1 MDSLLAIRDLVMDY
15 PLDRGV
21 HRALKGIA
29 LDVRPGEFFTLLGPS
44 GCGKTTTLRSVAG
57 LEVPTGG
64 TIAID
69 GESVFNA
76 AGGRVVPANKR
87 DISMV
92 FQSYAIWPHMS
103 VGENVAFP
111 LKAMRQAGP
120 QVRQRVAHALD
131 MVGLGDYLDRPATQL
146 SGGQQ
151 QRVALA
157 RAIVKDAKLLL
168 LDEPLS
174 NLDAK
179 LREQMRVE
187 LRDLQSRLGTTTL
200 YVTHDQE
207 EALSLSDR
215 IAVMKDGEVVELG
228 TPQELYLRPRHR
240 FTAQFIGQ
248 AQIFPCTPLGANGA
262 GYRVDTPLGQLTAG
276 VNADQADRASHVVIR
291 PEHIQVEPAEAE
303 GQPPGDNLVPG
314 EVLSTTFSGKLV
326 EYRVRVGGSEVL
338 VQNLSTSLIRAGD
351 AVRLRIPAERCV
363 LLGG

>member
-1 MDSLLAIRDLVMDY
+1 MDSMLAVRDLVMDY

-21 HRALKGIA
+21 HRALKGID

-64 TIAID
+64 SIAIA
-69 GESVFNA
+69 GQTVFSA
-76 AGGRVVPANKR
+76 EGGRVVPANKR

-120 QVRQRVAHALD
+120 QVRQRVALALE

-248 AQIFPCTPLGANGA
+248 AQVFPCTPLGANGA

-276 VNADQADRASHVVIR
+276 VNADQGDRASHLVIR
-291 PEHIQVEPAEAE
+291 PEHIQVEPAAPGEATS
-303 GQPPGDNLVPG
+303 GDNIVAG
-314 EVLSTTFSGKLV
+314 EVVAVSFSGKLV
-326 EYRVRVGGSEVL
+326 EYRIRAAGTELL
-338 VQNLSTSLIRAGD
+338 VQNLSTSLIQAGD
-351 AVRLRIPAERCV
+351 AVSLRIPVERCV

>member
-1 MDSLLAIRDLVMDY
+1 MLTIRDLVMDY

-21 HRALKGIA
+21 HRALNGID

-57 LEVPTGG
+57 LEIPTGG

-69 GESVFNA
+69 DEPVFDA
-76 AGGRVVPANKR
+76 ARNRVVPANKR

-111 LKAMRQAGP
+111 LRAMRQSGP
-120 QVRQRVAHALD
+120 DVRQKVARALE
-131 MVGLGDYLDRPATQL
+131 MVGLGDYLGRPATQL

-179 LREQMRVE
+179 LREQMRDE
-187 LRDLQSRLGTTTL
+187 LRDLQGRLGTTTL

-207 EALSLSDR
+207 EAISLSDR
-215 IAVMKDGEVVELG
+215 IAVMKDGDIVEMG
-228 TPQELYLRPRHR
+228 SPQDLYLRPRHR

-248 AQIFPCTPLGANGA
+248 AQVFACTPQGADGD
-262 GYRVDTPLGQLTAG
+262 GYRVDTPLGQLTAEI
-276 VNADQADRASHVVIR
+276 NADRGAVADHLVIR
-291 PEHIQVEPAEAE
+291 PEHIEVKPAE
-303 GQPPGDNLVPG
+303 GDSAAPG
-314 EVLSTTFSGKLV
+314 ENVVPAEVIATNFTGKLV
-326 EYRVRVGGSEVL
+326 EYRIRAGDAEIM
-338 VQNLSTSLIRAGD
+338 VQNLSTSLIRPGD
-351 AVRLRIPAERCV
+351 AVHLHIPAARCV
-363 LLGG
+363 LLAD